1 MPYMSQSPS
10 TTELDDIV
18 RISPPAKYV
27 ALASTDSE
35 TKVKLEPVD
44 GLRDPLDQKPELTF
58 DVGKQVKQQVEA
70 VDMQKM
76 VEQTVKRV
84 REQSDRWVCP
94 LPPAVC
100 GFNCPLRY
108 YLSQL
113 LLARSFS
120 ASLTSMRDSPV

>member
-44 GLRDPLDQKPELTF
+44 GLRDSLDQKPELTF
-58 DVGKQVKQQVEA
+58 DVGKQVKQQVEE
-70 VDMQKM
+70 VDVQKM

-94 LPPAVC
+94 LPPWSAVSTVPFC
-100 GFNCPLRY
+100 IISLSFCSHALFLPPLH
-108 YLSQL
+108 L
-113 LLARSFS
+113 
-120 ASLTSMRDSPV
+120 